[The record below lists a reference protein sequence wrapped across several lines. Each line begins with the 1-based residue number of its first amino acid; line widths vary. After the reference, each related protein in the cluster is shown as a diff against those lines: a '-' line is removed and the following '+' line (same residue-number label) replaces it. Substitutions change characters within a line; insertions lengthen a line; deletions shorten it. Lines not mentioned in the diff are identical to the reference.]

1 MSTPNTSVSLR
12 EVAAETER
20 AIIALSVADSQKGFV
35 APSATSLAPAR
46 FAPEAWY
53 RAICLGA
60 AISLGCSGLA
70 TGQTAASGAPATPA
84 LNLYAVEIK
93 TGPGWDAAK
102 PPQEQLHFREHSANL
117 KRLRDAGQLV
127 LGARYADKGLVVLQ
141 AVSAEE
147 AHAMMRQDPA
157 IQGQVFT
164 YALHDFNVFYGG
176 AVQTKRRSP

>member
-1 MSTPNTSVSLR
+1 MR
-12 EVAAETER
+12 RQAAL
-20 AIIALSVADSQKGFV
+20 AALLLAALSLV
-35 APSATSLAPAR
+35 
-46 FAPEAWY
+46 
-53 RAICLGA
+53 
-60 AISLGCSGLA
+60 CSGLA
-70 TGQTAASGAPATPA
+70 WAQTAASSAAAAPA

-147 AHAMMRQDPA
+147 AHAMMQQDPA

-176 AVQTKRRSP
+176 AVQAKRRSP

>member
-1 MSTPNTSVSLR
+1 MRTHPSL
-12 EVAAETER
+12 VALLVV
-20 AIIALSVADSQKGFV
+20 LS
-35 APSATSLAPAR
+35 
-46 FAPEAWY
+46 
-53 RAICLGA
+53 LGA
-60 AISLGCSGLA
+60 SGFA
-70 TGQTAASGAPATPA
+70 AAQTPASSPLTTPA

-141 AVSAEE
+141 AASAEA